1 MSHRAMIDREV
12 LIGITGG
19 IAAYKT
25 AALVSQLVQGG
36 ARVSVAMTEAAQQF
50 VGVATL
56 AALTGRPVATNVFE
70 PQLFPLGPHI
80 ELAQRAELFCI
91 APATA
96 DFVAKA
102 AHGLADDLV
111 STLYLCFAGP
121 VLIAP
126 AMNPDMWAKPV
137 VQRNIRQ
144 LTDDGVQIITPDDG
158 WLSCR
163 RSGPGRMAQPDRIQE
178 QIEAVLQSK

>member
-1 MSHRAMIDREV
+1 MIDREV

-36 ARVSVAMTEAAQQF
+36 AHVSVAMTRAAGEF
-50 VGVATL
+50 IGKATL
-56 AALTGRPVATNVFE
+56 AALTGRPVATDVFH
-70 PQLFPLGPHI
+70 PDLFPLGAHI
-80 ELAQRAELFCI
+80 MLAQRAELFCV

-96 DFVAKA
+96 DFLAKA

-111 STLYLCFAGP
+111 STLYLSFAGP
-121 VLIAP
+121 VLLAP
-126 AMNPDMWAKPV
+126 AMNPDMWAKPA
-137 VQRNIRQ
+137 VQRNVQQ
-144 LTDDGVQIITPDDG
+144 LRDDGATIITPDEG

-163 RSGPGRMAQPDRIQE
+163 RSGPGRMAEPDRIQLE
-178 QIEAVLQSK
+178 IEAALRGRP

>member
-1 MSHRAMIDREV
+1 MIDREV

-36 ARVSVAMTEAAQQF
+36 ARVSVAMTEAATEF
-50 VGVATL
+50 VGVAAL
-56 AALTGRPVATNVFE
+56 AALTGRPVATRVFD
-70 PQLFPLGPHI
+70 PNLFPLGPHI
-80 ELAQRAELFCI
+80 ELAQRAELYCI

-96 DFVAKA
+96 DFLAKA
-102 AHGLADDLV
+102 AHGQADDLV

-121 VLIAP
+121 VLMAP
-126 AMNPDMWAKPV
+126 AMNPDMWAKPA
-137 VQRNIRQ
+137 VQRNVQQ
-144 LTDDGVQIITPDDG
+144 LRDDGVAIVAPDDG

-163 RSGPGRMAQPDRIQE
+163 RSGPGRMAEPDRIQL
-178 QIEAVLQSK
+178 QIESALAAL

>member
-1 MSHRAMIDREV
+1 MIDREI

-36 ARVSVAMTEAAQQF
+36 ARVTAAMTDSAQEF

-56 AALTGRPVATNVFE
+56 AALTGRPVATKVFQ
-70 PQLFPLGPHI
+70 PDLFPLGAHI
-80 ELAQRAELFCI
+80 ELAQRAELLCV

-96 DFVAKA
+96 DFLAKA
-102 AHGLADDLV
+102 AGGHADDLLA
-111 STLYLCFAGP
+111 TLYLCFSGP
-121 VLIAP
+121 ILIAP
-126 AMNPDMWAKPV
+126 AMNPDMWAQPA
-137 VQRNIRQ
+137 VQRNVQQ
-144 LTDDGVQIITPDDG
+144 LADDGATIIQPDEG

-163 RSGPGRMAQPDRIQE
+163 RSGAGRMAEPDRIQLN
-178 QIEAVLQSK
+178 IEAAFESL

>member
-1 MSHRAMIDREV
+1 MIDREV

-36 ARVSVAMTEAAQQF
+36 ARVSVAMTRAASEF
-50 VGVATL
+50 VGKSTL
-56 AALTGRPVATNVFE
+56 AALSGRPVATDVFA
-70 PQLFPLGPHI
+70 PDLFPLGAHI

-96 DFVAKA
+96 DFLAQA

-111 STLYLCFAGP
+111 STLYLAFAGP

-126 AMNPDMWAKPV
+126 AMNPDMWAKPA
-137 VQRNIRQ
+137 VQRNVRQ
-144 LTDDGVQIITPDDG
+144 LQEDGATIITPDEG

-163 RSGPGRMAQPDRIQE
+163 RSGPGRMAEPDRIQLA
-178 QIEAVLQSK
+178 IEAALHGPS

>member
-1 MSHRAMIDREV
+1 MIDREI

-36 ARVSVAMTEAAQQF
+36 ARVSVAMTRAARQF
-50 VGVATL
+50 VGVDTL
-56 AALTGRPVATNVFE
+56 AALTGRPVATDLFE
-70 PQLFPLGPHI
+70 PNLFPLGAHI
-80 ELAQRAELFCI
+80 ELSQRAELFCV

-96 DFVAKA
+96 DFLAKA

-111 STLYLCFAGP
+111 STLYLVFAGP
-121 VLIAP
+121 VLVAP
-126 AMNPDMWAKPV
+126 AMNPDMWAKAA
-137 VQRNIRQ
+137 VQRNVQQ
-144 LTDDGVQIITPDDG
+144 LRDDGVQIITPDEG

-163 RSGPGRMAQPDRIQE
+163 RSGPGRMAEPDRIQLD
-178 QIEAVLQSK
+178 IEAALASRS

>member
-1 MSHRAMIDREV
+1 MIGREI

-19 IAAYKT
+19 ISAYKT

-36 ARVSVAMTEAAQQF
+36 ARVSVAMTRAAREF
-50 VGVATL
+50 VGPSTL
-56 AALTGRPVATNVFE
+56 AALTGRPVATDVFQ
-70 PQLFPLGPHI
+70 PDLFPLGAHI

-96 DFVAKA
+96 DFLGKA

-111 STLYLCFAGP
+111 STLYLVFAGP
-121 VLIAP
+121 VLVAP

-137 VQRNIRQ
+137 VQRNVQQ
-144 LTDDGVQIITPDDG
+144 LRDDGAHIITPDEG

-163 RSGPGRMAQPDRIQE
+163 RNGPGRMAEPDRIQLE
-178 QIEAVLQSK
+178 IEAALGDPS

>member
-1 MSHRAMIDREV
+1 MIDREI

-36 ARVSVAMTEAAQQF
+36 ARVSVAMTRAARQF
-50 VGVATL
+50 VGVDTL
-56 AALTGRPVATNVFE
+56 AALTGRPVATDVFE
-70 PQLFPLGPHI
+70 PNLFPLGAHI
-80 ELAQRAELFCI
+80 ELSQRAELFCV

-96 DFVAKA
+96 DFLAKA

-111 STLYLCFAGP
+111 STLYLVFAGP
-121 VLIAP
+121 VLVAP
-126 AMNPDMWAKPV
+126 AMNPDMWAKAA
-137 VQRNIRQ
+137 VQRNVQQ
-144 LTDDGVQIITPDDG
+144 LRDDGVQIVTPDEG

-163 RSGPGRMAQPDRIQE
+163 RSGPGRMAEPDRIQLD
-178 QIEAVLQSK
+178 IEAALAGRS

>member
-1 MSHRAMIDREV
+1 MIDVEV
-12 LIGITGG
+12 LIGISGG

-36 ARVSVAMTEAAQQF
+36 SKVTVAMTPSACQF
-50 VGVATL
+50 VGVPTL
-56 AALTGRPVATNVFE
+56 AALTGRPVATQVFD
-70 PQLFPLGPHI
+70 PQLFPLGAHI
-80 ELAQRAELFCI
+80 ELAQRAQLMCI

-96 DFVAKA
+96 NFLAKA
-102 AHGLADDLV
+102 AHGVADDLL

-121 VLIAP
+121 VFVAP
-126 AMNPDMWAKPV
+126 AMNPDMWAKPA

-144 LTDDGVQIITPDDG
+144 LVEDGVNIITPDEG

-163 RSGPGRMAQPDRIQE
+163 RSGPGRMAEPDRIQ
-178 QIEAVLQSK
+178 QILETAWETLARRDK